1 MLFDTVDIYKFG
13 RVYSKK
19 NKQLE
24 LESHFSNNNLMD
36 GKKLITLVSD
46 LSDAWDASH
55 LDVQV
60 QIRFVPRGT
69 GKDEE

>member
-13 RVYSKK
+13 RVYNKK
-19 NKQLE
+19 NQPLE
-24 LESHFSNNNLMD
+24 LESHFSNNNLME
-36 GKKLITLVSD
+36 GKKIINLVSE

>member
-1 MLFDTVDIYKFG
+1 
-13 RVYSKK
+13 
-19 NKQLE
+19 
-24 LESHFSNNNLMD
+24 MD